1 MVSNL
6 TMAYD
11 GTHHKGETIM
21 FRFAPLVWSAIHVG
35 VVSAA
40 TWLVVASDLL
50 DSAPLFFI
58 H

>member
-1 MVSNL
+1 
-6 TMAYD
+6 
-11 GTHHKGETIM
+11 M
-21 FRFAPLVWSAIHVG
+21 FKFAPLIWSAIHVG

>member
-1 MVSNL
+1 MVSN
-6 TMAYD
+6 MATRYD
-11 GTHHKGETIM
+11 GGNRQGETVM
-21 FRFAPLVWSAIHVG
+21 FRITPFVWSAIHVG

>member
-1 MVSNL
+1 
-6 TMAYD
+6 
-11 GTHHKGETIM
+11 M
-21 FRFAPLVWSAIHVG
+21 FRVIPLLWSAVHIG
-35 VVSAA
+35 IVSAA

>member
-1 MVSNL
+1 M
-6 TMAYD
+6 
-11 GTHHKGETIM
+11 I
-21 FRFAPLVWSAIHVG
+21 RFVPLIWSAIHVAA
-35 VVSAA
+35 VSAA

>member
-1 MVSNL
+1 MVDTSASL
-6 TMAYD
+6 YD
-11 GTHHKGETIM
+11 GTIRKGENTM
-21 FRFAPLVWSAIHVG
+21 FRIAPLIWSAIHVG

>member
-1 MVSNL
+1 
-6 TMAYD
+6 
-11 GTHHKGETIM
+11 M
-21 FRFAPLVWSAIHVG
+21 FRITPLIWSAIHVG

>member
-1 MVSNL
+1 MVDRSAS
-6 TMAYD
+6 AYD
-11 GTHHKGETIM
+11 GTIRKGENIM
-21 FRFAPLVWSAIHVG
+21 CRIAPLIWSAIHVG